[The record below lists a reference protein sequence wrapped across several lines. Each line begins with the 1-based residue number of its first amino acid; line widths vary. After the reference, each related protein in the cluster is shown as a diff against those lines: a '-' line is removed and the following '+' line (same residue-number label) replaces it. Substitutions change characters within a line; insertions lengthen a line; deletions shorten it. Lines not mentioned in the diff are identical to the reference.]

1 MKKVFVV
8 VVLLLVAAA
17 GGVFWFYGRQPAEV
31 IQPAQVLPHDTLVM
45 LEALDLKESLDEFR
59 AGPLGQAIS
68 GIDWP
73 ACMRAFNTTPQDIQ
87 RMQQI
92 LTQISATFDSLW
104 FDALFGDRAVFAV
117 LTPASADP
125 ATPPETVWRQ
135 SALMVLQPRQSSE
148 MIQWIGKMFA
158 GNVTISPVETDGVRM
173 DRVKA
178 PDAPAFFVAA
188 HHNLMLAALEPA
200 PIVRCLKPD
209 PANRSSLAEVPEFG
223 QLRQEIGLT
232 GTPRSFAWI
241 DLHRIYDQWAALL
254 QRQEV
259 EHATANEVLKLWA
272 GFNRAKPVMAVAGA
286 TNGNLSHQRW
296 RLRYN
301 GADLSPEAARVLN
314 IPPQPNATLPW
325 IPDRLLYYG
334 WHNNLRQVIES
345 VANLSRLDT
354 EQAEAFRE
362 KFTATTGVPFDDA
375 LSAFGDEF
383 ALLIQDVKMGGL
395 FPLPVLAVVVEVG
408 QQEVI
413 ERLVEG
419 AVARSGMALQTEDH
433 LQTPIRYLA
442 LPYGED
448 LSPAYAFRDGFWVAA
463 SSRQLLKPLLA
474 NSDAGPALVKDPVFK
489 SVDKGLSGP
498 NNKMAFLRMDH
509 IAAKGKEL
517 ITWGMS
523 LAMMSGKVKNPR
535 QITCLTDEVLTPIF
549 DALARY
555 PAMGSRTVN
564 EENAVQADI
573 YVRMPPT
580 P

>member
-45 LEALDLKESLDEFR
+45 LEAVDLKESLDEFR
-59 AGPLGQAIS
+59 AGPLGRALV

-73 ACMRAFNTTPQDIQ
+73 ACMQTFNAAPAEIQ
-87 RMQQI
+87 RVQRIQAQI
-92 LTQISATFDSLW
+92 AAAVDSLW

-117 LTPASADP
+117 LAPASPDP
-125 ATPPETVWRQ
+125 ATPPETVLRQ

-148 MIQWIGKMFA
+148 MIQWVGKMFA
-158 GNVTISPVETDGVRM
+158 GNVTISPVETDGIRM
-173 DRVKA
+173 DKVAA

-188 HHNLMLAALEPA
+188 HRGLMLAALEPA
-200 PIVRCLKPD
+200 PIVRCLKSGAEKRTP
-209 PANRSSLAEVPEFG
+209 LADSPEFL
-223 QLRQEIGLT
+223 QLRNELKLP

-241 DLHRIYDQWAALL
+241 DLHRIYDQWAAPL
-254 QRQEV
+254 QQQGV
-259 EHATANEVLKLWA
+259 EDAAANEVLKLWA
-272 GFNRAKPVMAVAGA
+272 GFNRAKPVMAAAGA

-301 GADLSPEAARVLN
+301 AADLSPEAARMLD

-345 VANLSRLDT
+345 VANLSRLDA

-362 KFTATTGVPFDDA
+362 KFTAAAGVPFDDA

-395 FPLPVLAVVVEVG
+395 FPLPVLALMTEVN
-408 QQEVI
+408 QPEVI
-413 ERLVEG
+413 ERLVQS
-419 AVARSGMALQTEDH
+419 AVSRSGMALQTEDYM
-433 LQTPIRYLA
+433 QIPIRYLA

-448 LSPAYAFRDGFWVAA
+448 LSPAYAFRDGFWMAA
-463 SSRQLLKPLLA
+463 SSRQLLKTLLA
-474 NSDAGPALVKDPVFK
+474 NSDAGLLKDPMFK
-489 SVDKGLSGP
+489 SVDMGLSAP
-498 NNKMAFLRMDH
+498 NNKMAFLRMDR

-535 QITCLTDEVLTPIF
+535 QITCLTDDVLTPIF

-555 PAMGSRTVN
+555 PAMGSRTAN
-564 EENAVQADI
+564 EENALQADI
-573 YVRMPPT
+573 YVLMPPT